1 MLGSIRQAHAGWL
14 PPNHNT
20 DWKELK
26 KKPTPAASRP
36 PTQANSSQNPFGYTE
51 PVPTPTEDQDQ
62 FIELTLSK
70 PAATVETSNDNNF
83 DGKPSEEPSSRAGG
97 RQHAVDTLMDSAP
110 QSTEPHTAP
119 EMTICGNELSEEQY
133 RQVED
138 AQKGFFD
145 HHRKSST
152 EFKSV
157 PGTFGGDGMKEM
169 SDGLKEKS
177 GDLREKSGDVFTT
190 AKGRAKETSGDAVTT
205 FKAIGRE
212 EFETQKKVAR
222 MFKGLLQRS
231 SGSKSESDSAAAGS
245 VRPDR
250 NTRKDQKEHKPTSGK
265 MPRNSQRVQ
274 KRSSKRG
281 KPSSDFSK
289 LGPFVPTEKQ
299 RDDVSRQGQEDKGRK
314 TVDKCQDKCPEE
326 TDLHH
331 APTPPCESPKE

>member
-1 MLGSIRQAHAGWL
+1 
-14 PPNHNT
+14 
-20 DWKELK
+20 
-26 KKPTPAASRP
+26 
-36 PTQANSSQNPFGYTE
+36 
-51 PVPTPTEDQDQ
+51 
-62 FIELTLSK
+62 
-70 PAATVETSNDNNF
+70 
-83 DGKPSEEPSSRAGG
+83 
-97 RQHAVDTLMDSAP
+97 
-110 QSTEPHTAP
+110 
-119 EMTICGNELSEEQY
+119 MTICGNDLSEEQY
-133 RQVED
+133 RQAED

-152 EFKSV
+152 EFKSM

-169 SDGLKEKS
+169 SDDLKEKS
-177 GDLREKSGDVFTT
+177 GDLKEKSGDLFTT

-231 SGSKSESDSAAAGS
+231 SGSKSESDSTAAESA
-245 VRPDR
+245 RPDR

-281 KPSSDFSK
+281 KPSSDFSN
-289 LGPFVPTEKQ
+289 LGPLVPTEKQ
-299 RDDVSRQGQEDKGRK
+299 RDDVPRQGQEDKGQK
-314 TVDKCQDKCPEE
+314 TVDKCQDKCPEK